1 MTYVL
6 AVHGGAGVIASGADE
21 AGYHAGL
28 RAALAAGEQVLGCGG
43 SAIDAVLA
51 AVVALEDCPL
61 FNAGHGA
68 VFTSE
73 GGHELDAG
81 IMDGRTLRAGAVA
94 GTRHVRNPVLAAN
107 AVMND
112 GRFVLLGTDS
122 ADRFAIE
129 AGLAPVENS
138 FFSTALRHA
147 QLQAVRGVDPQCAVL
162 DHSAPGSALHDARR
176 FGTVGAVA
184 LDAHGN
190 LAAAT
195 STGGMTNK
203 RPGRIGDTPL
213 VGAGVYA
220 NNATCAVSATG
231 TGEHFIRACVA
242 HDIHARVAYAGD
254 DVIEAAQA
262 TIGGV
267 LEAMGGEGGV
277 IALARDGTLAM
288 PFNSRGMY
296 RGWVR
301 HGAPAE
307 TRIFRDEQEGASA

>member
-6 AVHGGAGVIASGADE
+6 AVHGGAGVIASGAGEE
-21 AGYHAGL
+21 AYHAGL
-28 RAALAAGEQVLGCGG
+28 RDALAAGELVLAAGG
-43 SAIDAVLA
+43 SAVDAVLA
-51 AVVALEDCPL
+51 AVVVLEDCPL

-68 VFTSE
+68 VFTAD

-81 IMDGRTLRAGAVA
+81 VMDGRSLQAGAVA
-94 GTRHVRNPVLAAN
+94 GTRHIRNPILAAN

-112 GRFVLLGTDS
+112 GRFVLLGAAS
-122 ADRFAIE
+122 ADQFAVE
-129 AGLAPVENS
+129 AALAPVANDY
-138 FFSTALRHA
+138 FSTPLRHA
-147 QLQAVRGVDPQCAVL
+147 QLQAVRAADPSVAML
-162 DHSAPGSALHDARR
+162 DHSSPGKALHDARR

-184 LDAHGN
+184 LDAAGN

-203 RPGRIGDTPL
+203 HPGRIGDTPL

-242 HDIHARVAYAGD
+242 HDIHARIAYAGAH
-254 DVIEAAQA
+254 VAQAAQA
-262 TIGGV
+262 TIAGE

-277 IALARDGTLAM
+277 IALAKDGTLAM

-301 HGAPAE
+301 AGAAAE
-307 TRIFRDEQEGASA
+307 TRIFRDQDEGMKQ